1 MNIQKIIKNLAV
13 MAIPA
18 IACTPAA
25 DACTSLVA
33 ARDAT
38 ADGSTLVTYAADSHV
53 LYGYLQHLP
62 AADHKK
68 GDMREVREWDTNKFL
83 GYIPEVSHTYSVIGN
98 MNEHQVTIV
107 ESTWGGKPELVDTTG
122 IIDYGSL
129 IYIALQRS
137 KTARE
142 AIKVMTGLVEEYG
155 YYSSGESF
163 SIADPE
169 EVWIMD
175 MIGKGGHEK
184 GAVWAAI
191 RIPDDCIA
199 GHANFPRIR
208 TIPFDDKENVCIRPM
223 LSLLHAKWDTT
234 REMTRILILQKPT
247 LPSTSAH
254 CVVAKL
260 AYGLI
265 SIGLQP
271 ESTVICHTSTARKVP
286 R

>member
-1 MNIQKIIKNLAV
+1 

-25 DACTSLVA
+25 DACTSPCCRQGCYSRRLNA
-33 ARDAT
+33 CHLCGRLPT
-38 ADGSTLVTYAADSHV
+38 SYM
-53 LYGYLQHLP
+53 GYLQHLP

-142 AIKVMTGLVEEYG
+142 AIKVMTGPCRRIWILQQWGVFLYSRSRRGLDYG
-155 YYSSGESF
+155 H
-163 SIADPE
+163 DRQR
-169 EVWIMD
+169 
-175 MIGKGGHEK
+175 
-184 GAVWAAI
+184 AVMKKEPCRAAI

-199 GHANFPRIR
+199 GHANFRRIR
-208 TIPFDDKENVCIRPM
+208 TIPFDDKEN
-223 LSLLHAKWDTT
+223 
-234 REMTRILILQKPT
+234 
-247 LPSTSAH
+247 
-254 CVVAKL
+254 CVYSPDVV
-260 AYGLI
+260 
-265 SIGLQP
+265 SF
-271 ESTVICHTSTARKVP
+271 ARKMGYYEGDDKDFDFAEAYASH
-286 R
+286 RLQRQSSAA